1 MTFRYED
8 KLTVFFS
15 EKILSF
21 FENMRESYDF
31 HLESG
36 GILIGVLNSEKMVTV
51 TDVSCPYPQ
60 DVRGKYRFKRVDPN
74 HQSFMDSVWESSGF
88 QKMYFGEWHTHCED
102 IPNPSRIDI
111 SGWKSKSKGKRNAPL
126 LFFLIL
132 GKKSLRLWT
141 VDGNEIKELI
151 PDAE

>member
-74 HQSFMDSVWESSGF
+74 HQSFMDSV
-88 QKMYFGEWHTHCED
+88 
-102 IPNPSRIDI
+102 
-111 SGWKSKSKGKRNAPL
+111 
-126 LFFLIL
+126 
-132 GKKSLRLWT
+132 
-141 VDGNEIKELI
+141 
-151 PDAE
+151 